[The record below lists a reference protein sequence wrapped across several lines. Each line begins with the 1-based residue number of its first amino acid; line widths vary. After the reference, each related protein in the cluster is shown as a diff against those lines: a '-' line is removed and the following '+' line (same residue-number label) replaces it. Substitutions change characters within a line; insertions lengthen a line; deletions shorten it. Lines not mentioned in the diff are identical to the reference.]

1 MDPLATTTELQ
12 ARLPFTM
19 DADELREAQ
28 GALADLS
35 DDARHYGSPRWTD
48 AATAP
53 RQVINLVLKA
63 ATRHMKNYEGYTLST
78 AGDER
83 VAFTNRGDEAGTAHF
98 TAAEIDRLSELGGF
112 RRTGFYSVGTFA
124 YGQTIKDT
132 REGLV
137 PDAGSNEPI
146 QMFNDGTPW

>member
-1 MDPLATTTELQ
+1 
-12 ARLPFTM
+12 M
-19 DADELREAQ
+19 DADELREAT

-35 DDARHYGSPRWTD
+35 DDARHYGSPKWVSVAVT
-48 AATAP
+48 P

-63 ATRHMKNYEGYTLST
+63 AVRHMKNYEGYTLSQ

-83 VAFTNRGDEAGTAHF
+83 VAFTDRGEEAGTAHF
-98 TAAEIDRLSELGGF
+98 TEQEIERLNEIGGH

-124 YGQTIKDT
+124 YGRAVRDS

-146 QMFNDGTPW
+146 QFYSNGEPW